1 MGGYVGNFLRWPPV
15 AQLTLVCPSISPSS
29 YTTIYHE
36 VIGSEV
42 CMLFP
47 QARAQGK
54 WGSGSGLPSLLWPS
68 QNEYGVKKN
77 SDIRE
82 GQHIPILYSAPTAG
96 SATNSHT
103 MISSGP
109 TKDTGALSLQRCLYG
124 VARLAESRQLS
135 TFGLGQ
141 KRVGRLGHTFADL
154 MTVVHGLRAALAI
167 TIVLRVFGILLSRV
181 VCWKD
186 VPRITTIEH
195 VCSVMVVHDSEPT
208 ACYNCCLQIVI

>member
-1 MGGYVGNFLRWPPV
+1 MYAFSSSSGAGKVGFRLR
-15 AQLTLVCPSISPSS
+15 S
-29 YTTIYHE
+29 TI
-36 VIGSEV
+36 
-42 CMLFP
+42 LF
-47 QARAQGK
+47 
-54 WGSGSGLPSLLWPS
+54 LWPS

>member
-54 WGSGSGLPSLLWPS
+54 WGSGSGLPSS
-68 QNEYGVKKN
+68 
-77 SDIRE
+77 S
-82 GQHIPILYSAPTAG
+82 ILYSAPTAG